1 MSSSTWSDFDK
12 LKRLGAGSFG
22 TVFKVKRHADQ
33 LEYVIKEVLMGQA
46 SNKEQK
52 AAINEVQLL
61 ADLDSAF
68 IVR

>member
-1 MSSSTWSDFDK
+1 MSSTWTDFERQS
-12 LKRLGAGSFG
+12 RLGQGSFG
-22 TVFKVKRHADQ
+22 TVYKVLRREDQ
-33 LEYVIKEVLMGQA
+33 RTYVIKEVLMGQA
-46 SNKEQK
+46 SNKEKK